1 MKVEFSARGYKRTDG
16 TLEMIGGFEINDGDV
31 IELLL
36 KADALKKE
44 ISRQTLIEAIPEE
57 IPEQEEEKE
66 TEGRFWRWLARLM
79 P

>member
-16 TLEMIGGFEINDGDV
+16 TLEMIGGFEINEEEV

-36 KADALKKE
+36 KVDAHKRE
-44 ISRQTLIEAIPEE
+44 IDRQTLIEAIPEE
-57 IPEQEEEKE
+57 IPAQEEGKE
-66 TEGRFWRWLARLM
+66 TEGRFRRWLARLM